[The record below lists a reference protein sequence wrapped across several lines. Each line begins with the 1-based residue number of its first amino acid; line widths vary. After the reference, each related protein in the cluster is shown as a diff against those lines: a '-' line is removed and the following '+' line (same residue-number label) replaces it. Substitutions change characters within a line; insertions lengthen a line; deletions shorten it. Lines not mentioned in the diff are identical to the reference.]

1 MSAPRRCRSC
11 AGCWTWWSPT
21 AMPASPGAATLG
33 RLRSQALPHL
43 FVQAMMMHGDCV
55 VNSDISLSR
64 RVDAR
69 SPFPLRPRAASRPCP
84 RRRTPRS
91 SSRSW
96 APPTTTWSTTVCR
109 SWSVGGRPW
118 RASCATAPSTSHGA
132 RTDLV
137 CPPCPRT
144 GSSSS
149 GRQVRHGV
157 MRVCLPCMRAPHAC
171 MHECMQPKR
180 IPCKD
185 GARPCP
191 PLAAICR
198 VIECVMCAPHAW
210 CIMHHGTLS
219 SC

>member
-1 MSAPRRCRSC
+1 M
-11 AGCWTWWSPT
+11 
-21 AMPASPGAATLG
+21 G

-109 SWSVGGRPW
+109 SWSAGDRPW
-118 RASCATAPSTSHGA
+118 RASCATAPSTSPGA
-132 RTDLV
+132 RTDLA
-137 CPPCPRT
+137 CPPCPRI

-157 MRVCLPCMRAPHAC
+157 MRAPPCMRPHGASRIMAPSLHADAWHSC
-171 MHECMQPKR
+171 ARCLSRTRLFGMNLGPAECTTVATRPLCACWYHLTPHKAEE
-180 IPCKD
+180 
-185 GARPCP
+185 GAWRDP
-191 PLAAICR
+191 
-198 VIECVMCAPHAW
+198 APE
-210 CIMHHGTLS
+210 S
-219 SC
+219 